1 MTNFAPFFQGPNITW
16 RQLMCQVLGLQEDLF
31 YDNLLEFIADRIGS
45 QERMRAIVALGL
57 TSDKPVE
64 KMGSPLNTLS
74 NHLAQVLNFGSDEKD
89 LLLMRH
95 AVGIRFSSVLYLKTN
110 KKMRLIGCVSPA

>member
-1 MTNFAPFFQGPNITW
+1 
-16 RQLMCQVLGLQEDLF
+16 MCQVLGLQEDLF

-45 QERMRAIVALGL
+45 QERMRVIVALGL

-95 AVGIRFSSVLYLKTN
+95 EVGRRLFYISTFTYSTINSIRALSSPYLYLH
-110 KKMRLIGCVSPA
+110 ISP

>member
-1 MTNFAPFFQGPNITW
+1 
-16 RQLMCQVLGLQEDLF
+16 MCIELHPCL
-31 YDNLLEFIADRIGS
+31 

-74 NHLAQVLNFGSDEKD
+74 NHLASVLNFGTDEKD

-95 AVGIRFSSVLYLKTN
+95 EVRILKVVLYLTKSESNSSYYT
-110 KKMRLIGCVSPA
+110 KSYS

>member
-1 MTNFAPFFQGPNITW
+1 
-16 RQLMCQVLGLQEDLF
+16 
-31 YDNLLEFIADRIGS
+31 
-45 QERMRAIVALGL
+45 MRAIVALGL

-74 NHLAQVLNFGSDEKD
+74 NHLASVLNFGTDEKD

-95 AVGIRFSSVLYLKTN
+95 EVRNSVLIKFVLPT
-110 KKMRLIGCVSPA
+110 SPQYGRSL